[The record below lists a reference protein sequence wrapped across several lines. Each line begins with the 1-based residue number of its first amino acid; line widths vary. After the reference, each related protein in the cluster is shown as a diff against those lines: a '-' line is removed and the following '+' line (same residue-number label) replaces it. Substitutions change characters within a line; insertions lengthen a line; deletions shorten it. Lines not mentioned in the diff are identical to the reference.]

1 VVNTPNRRR
10 DNESRDPWYRIKNSG
25 GRGVSAEVLIYD
37 EIDPYWGTSSAT
49 FARDL
54 AALDADAITVRI
66 NSPGGDV
73 YEGLAILNALRG
85 HRARVTTV
93 VDGIAASAASFIA
106 MAGDEIVMGRNS
118 EMMIHDARLW
128 AGGDAG
134 ELHKAAVYLDKVSD
148 NIASIYAER
157 AGGTA
162 EEWREIM
169 RAETWFSA
177 EEAVAAGL
185 ADRVETAK
193 PAELAP
199 VARFD
204 LSAFN
209 YAGRSRAPA
218 PRTPSG
224 TDAEDNRKESRMTAL
239 AAIAKRLGVAEDA
252 DDATI
257 TAALDAALGRPKD
270 IDPVELPFTDADV
283 AFVRALV
290 EHGPV
295 LLEAANA
302 AVSDGKSTDVKGLA
316 QPIVDGF
323 ADAIETANEALE
335 AWGQTAAPEQPA
347 EAPAAP
353 AAAPAAATAQLP
365 AGVVAIDAAAL
376 DELRNQAARGD
387 AARREQERAERVA
400 SVDNAVRSGRIAPA
414 QRDNWIARLEKDPSE
429 ASVLA
434 ALAPVYPVGAEIGHA
449 TPIHDDDGDDVYA
462 ALFPGKEA

>member
-1 VVNTPNRRR
+1 MVNTPNRRP
-10 DNESRDPWYRIKNSG
+10 DSESRDPWYRVKNSG

-54 AALDADAITVRI
+54 AQIDAEAITVRI

-73 YEGLAILNALRG
+73 YEGLAILNSLRG
-85 HRARVTTV
+85 HRARITTV
-93 VDGIAASAASFIA
+93 VDGLAASAASFIA
-106 MAGDEIVMGRNS
+106 MAGDEIVMGRNA

-128 AGGDAG
+128 TGGNAGD
-134 ELHKAAVYLDKVSD
+134 LQKAAEYLDKVSE

-162 EEWREIM
+162 EQWREIM

-177 EEAVAAGL
+177 DEAVAAGL
-185 ADRVETAK
+185 ADRVDAV
-193 PAELAP
+193 PAAELAP

-204 LSAFN
+204 LSAFH
-209 YAGRSRAPA
+209 YAGRRAAPA
-218 PRTPSG
+218 PMTPSA
-224 TDAEDNRKESRMTAL
+224 TEAEANQKGSRMSAL

-252 DDATI
+252 DEATI
-257 TAALDAALGRPKD
+257 TAALDTALGRPKN
-270 IDPVELPFTDADV
+270 IDPVELPYTPADV
-283 AFVRALV
+283 DFVRVLADV
-290 EHGPV
+290 GPA

-302 AVSDGKSTDVKGLA
+302 VVSDGKSTDAKALA
-316 QPIVDGF
+316 QPIVDSF
-323 ADAIETANEALE
+323 PDAIETANEALE

-353 AAAPAAATAQLP
+353 AAAPAAKLP
-365 AGVVAIDAAAL
+365 TGVVAIDAAAL

-387 AARREQERAERVA
+387 QARREQERADRIA
-400 SVDNAVRSGRIAPA
+400 TVDNAVRGGRIAPA
-414 QRDNWIARLEKDPSE
+414 QRDSWIARLEKDPGE

-434 ALAPVYPVGAEIGHA
+434 SLAPVYPVGAEIGHA
-449 TPIHDDDGDDVYA
+449 APIHDDDGDDVYS
-462 ALFPGKEA
+462 ALFGKEA